1 MYQYSF
7 NGQCPENREK
17 AFGEVEELIRNHGSI
32 VAFSRSSE
40 SSINLMVEIAEN
52 KAEHLIHY
60 LEKEMNFS
68 GSKPCDCEN
77 EDKCRIL
84 INLRSQN

>member
-7 NGQCPENREK
+7 NGQSPENREK

-40 SSINLMVEIAEN
+40 SSINLMVEVAEDQ
-52 KAEHLIHY
+52 AELLIHY
-60 LEKEMNFS
+60 LETEMFS
-68 GSKPCDCEN
+68 DSKPCGCESD
-77 EDKCRIL
+77 DKCKIL